1 MNFRQR
7 FTEYIQLNTIGLG
20 FSMVGA
26 AWCRRKSNTET
37 KGTRSIEVNPIPRPS
52 TGINPEEGYTNHQ
65 RANTTWSS
73 R

>member
-1 MNFRQR
+1 
-7 FTEYIQLNTIGLG
+7 
-20 FSMVGA
+20 MVGA